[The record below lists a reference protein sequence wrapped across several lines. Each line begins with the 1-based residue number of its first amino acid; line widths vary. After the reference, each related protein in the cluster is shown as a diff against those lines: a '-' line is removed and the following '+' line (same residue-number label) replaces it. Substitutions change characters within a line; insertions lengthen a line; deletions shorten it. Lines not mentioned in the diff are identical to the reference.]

1 VAVALLAWLTP
12 GNKQGIELSR
22 TPMIRLPFFTL
33 NDNNALEWEP
43 NNRVLVE
50 ESDTHCMRVYGMD
63 PHDGARQPGTTV
75 AFEHGAFPLPGDSL
89 FLPFNSLRWTPG
101 SGDVGRVMERFNSI

>member
-1 VAVALLAWLTP
+1 MRLLSRDTDAACE
-12 GNKQGIELSR
+12 QGIELSL

-33 NDNNALEWEP
+33 GDNNVLEWEP

-50 ESDTHCMRVYGMD
+50 SESNCMRVYGMD
-63 PHDGARQPGTTV
+63 PYDGARQPATTV
-75 AFEHGAFPLPGDSL
+75 AFEHGPFPLPGDSL

-101 SGDVGRVMERFNSI
+101 SGDVGRVIERFNSV